1 MNRVIA
7 ISDIHGCFDPFYELV
22 TIRIGLDKT
31 DMLILLGDYIDRG
44 EKSKEV
50 IDFIMDLIKS
60 GFNVMALTGNHEA
73 MLIDSY
79 SNPGNLPL
87 WYLNHGMTTMQSF
100 SLSDIRDIEGRY
112 LKFFLNLSFYEVIGD
127 LIFVH
132 AGLNDLLPDPFSD
145 TYSMIWESRQ
155 SYFNPRLR
163 GMTIIH
169 GHRPKTIGYVESLLE
184 RGSKV
189 IPIDTGCV
197 YTGQPEYGYL
207 SALDVTSMK
216 LISVRNRWDMEQE

>member
-22 TIRIGLDKT
+22 TNRIGLDKT
-31 DMLILLGDYIDRG
+31 DRLILLGDYIDRG

-60 GFNVMALTGNHEA
+60 EFNVTTLAGNHET

-79 SNPGNLPL
+79 NSPGNLPL
-87 WYLNHGMTTMQSF
+87 WYLNHGITTLQSF
-100 SLSDIRDIEGRY
+100 NLSDIRDIDGRY
-112 LKFFLNLSFYEVIGD
+112 LRFFLNLRYYEFIGD
-127 LIFVH
+127 MIFVH
-132 AGLNDLLPDPFSD
+132 AGLNDFLSDPFSD
-145 TYSMIWESRQ
+145 RYSMIWESRQ
-155 SYFNPRLR
+155 SYLNPRLR
-163 GMTIIH
+163 EMTIIH

-197 YTGQPEYGYL
+197 YNRGPEYGYL

-216 LISVRNRWDMEQE
+216 LISVQNKREMSQ